1 MKTKLR
7 FGTAPARSADFQSA
21 VSRISNPQTTHKH
34 ERHGDLNARPA
45 GSRRYSRLETCATVW
60 RSVLLGWVLLL
71 FTLNLQP
78 STLLAQGTAFTYQG
92 RLDAA
97 GAPANGSFDLRFAI
111 YDAASGGSLL
121 AGPLTNTAVAVS
133 NGLFTVALDFGAGV
147 FDGPARWLEIGVR
160 TNGGGAFTALSPR
173 QALTATPYAILAGGI
188 SGSITPSQISGA
200 LMLDQLPSA
209 VLTNDSGSV
218 SLGGNFNG
226 TFTGNGSSLTL
237 SSNVALRAGGNTFSG
252 DQTLL
257 GGRLAVGR
265 APLSGPFEVW
275 VETESVDQQQTSA
288 GSAGLRT
295 DPWQSFTPALS
306 GALTAIEVRDG
317 VSASAWTSTLIIY
330 SGEGT
335 NGTVL
340 SSQTVSRSP
349 GIIGRVTLAQPV
361 PLNAG
366 TLYTFQVLGTVR
378 MDYEF
383 SSTYSRGRNE
393 IWPTADYYFRTFMT
407 NAVAGLTVSGAGY
420 VGIGTTNLDRPL
432 TLQPLPGSSEW
443 ISFKNAQG
451 STLWHLNNNLNGWNL
466 AQSGV
471 ADYRLFLATNGNIGI
486 GLADPVRALEVAART
501 IADGI
506 QVRGNGNAAG
516 FYLSQNGTENGV
528 LGLAAA
534 AGQYSTAA
542 AANDVVLRSQQRLFV
557 QSGGGDPAITIT
569 TANRVGIGNTAPGDP
584 LVVVNARCDGSSW
597 INASDRALK
606 ENFAPVKAREVLE
619 KVVALPLNTWNYRS
633 QAPVVRHIGPTAQD
647 FRAAFGLGE
656 SDTGIAT
663 VDADG
668 VALAAIQ
675 GLNQKVEAKTRELGA
690 RSEELEARSR
700 KLEAENAELK
710 AELKQIKQLLDSL
723 ASQLNGGAQ

>member
-1 MKTKLR
+1 MKNKLNNQVVAA
-7 FGTAPARSADFQSA
+7 FG
-21 VSRISNPQTTHKH
+21 
-34 ERHGDLNARPA
+34 
-45 GSRRYSRLETCATVW
+45 
-60 RSVLLGWVLLL
+60 LL
-71 FTLNLQP
+71 FTCILQP
-78 STLLAQGTAFTYQG
+78 TTLMAQSTAFTYQG
-92 RLDAA
+92 RLDAG
-97 GAPANGSFDLRFAI
+97 GAPANGSYNFRFEV

-121 AGPLTNTAVAVS
+121 AGPLTNAAVAVS

-147 FDGPARWLEIGVR
+147 FDGADRWLEIAVS
-160 TNGGGAFTALSPR
+160 TNGDDAFTALSPR
-173 QALTATPYAILAGGI
+173 QAFTATPYAILASGI

-200 LMLDQLPSA
+200 LMPDQLPSA
-209 VLTNDSGSV
+209 VVTNDSGSV
-218 SLGGNFNG
+218 SLSGNFNG

-257 GGRLAVGR
+257 GGRLGVGR
-265 APLSGPFEVW
+265 TPQAGPFEVW
-275 VETESVDQQQTSA
+275 TVVETVDQQQTSVS
-288 GSAGLRT
+288 SAGLRT
-295 DPWQSFTPALS
+295 DPWQSFAPALS

-349 GIIGRVTLAQPV
+349 GIIGRVTLSQPV

-383 SSTYSRGRNE
+383 NSTYSRGRNE
-393 IWPTADYYFRTFMT
+393 ISPTADYYFRTFMT

-420 VGIGTTNLDRPL
+420 VGIGTANLDRPL

-443 ISFKNAQG
+443 ISFKDNNG
-451 STLWHLNNNLNGWNL
+451 VTRWHCNQSLDGWNL

-471 ADYRLFLATNGNIGI
+471 ADYRLFLATNGNTGV
-486 GLADPVRALEVAART
+486 GLADPVRRLEVAART
-501 IADGI
+501 VADGI

-534 AGQYSTAA
+534 AAQYSTAA

-557 QSGGGDPAITIT
+557 QSGGGAPAITIT
-569 TANRVGIGNTAPGDP
+569 TSNRVGIGNTAPGDP

-606 ENFAPVKAREVLE
+606 ENFAPVNAREVLE
-619 KVVALPLNTWNYRS
+619 KVVALPLNTWNYRN
-633 QAPVVRHIGPTAQD
+633 QAPVVRHLGPTAQD
-647 FRAAFGLGE
+647 FKAAFGLGE

-668 VALAAIQ
+668 VAMAAIQ
-675 GLNQKVEAKTRELGA
+675 GLNQKLEET
-690 RSEELEARSR
+690 RSELKR
-700 KLEAENAELK
+700 KDAENAELK
-710 AELKQIKQLLDSL
+710 ARLERLERLLETRL
-723 ASQLNGGAQ
+723 AGGAR